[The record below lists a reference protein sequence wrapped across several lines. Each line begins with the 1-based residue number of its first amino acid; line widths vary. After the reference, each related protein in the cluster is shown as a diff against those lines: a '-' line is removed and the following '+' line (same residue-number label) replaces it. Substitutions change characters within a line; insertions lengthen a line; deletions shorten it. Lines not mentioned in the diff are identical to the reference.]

1 MTFREQDKQAAALL
15 VPAAI
20 LLGVWVLAHATVPS
34 DGELWRRFEAGAAPG
49 AVDPQG
55 PRTRDFD
62 RLVLRGAFGR
72 GGIPPLD
79 EVLRDRPAWRQRVDV
94 LFLRESQGLR

>member
-1 MTFREQDKQAAALL
+1 MAFGNQGKQAAALV

-20 LLGVWVLAHATVPS
+20 LLGIWALAHASVPS
-34 DGELWRRFEAGAAPG
+34 DGELWRRFEARAPAE

-55 PRTRDFD
+55 PWTRDFD
-62 RLVLRGAFGR
+62 RLILRGAFGQ
-72 GGIPPLD
+72 GGIPALD
-79 EVLRDRPAWRQRVDV
+79 EVLRDRPAWRQRVDT